1 MYNCE
6 TILENK
12 EVLLDKRVN
21 NAIVSIFIWNAKSTT
36 VDVKDVTL
44 DAGSSYISGSVL
56 GKGGQWYIPVIKNND
71 VHIAHVE
78 QPIYHD
84 EEYDLVSCSD
94 IQLYCKED
102 GTVHL
107 LTNNLVYTLN
117 EFGKMKSCGMNIQI
131 PEDLQELL

>member
-6 TILENK
+6 TVLENK

-21 NAIVSIFIWNAKSTT
+21 NVIVNICIWNARSATAS
-36 VDVKDVTL
+36 VSDSVL
-44 DAGSSYISGSVL
+44 DKGGSYINGYTL

-71 VHIAHVE
+71 VYFEHVE

-84 EEYDLVSCSD
+84 EEYDLISCSD
-94 IQLYCKED
+94 IQIYCKED
-102 GTVHL
+102 GTAHL